1 MIFDFSFLLL
11 FLSGLMILVENRLTR
26 INYSS
31 LFSRIVVNSDHFK
44 SSSNQRIP
52 YNFIDSNG
60 CPLFKSVITPWILFW
75 TSRKAGLEES
85 TTPRFGYLAT
95 AFFLVFGILIAIFL
109 TERIQSYPL
118 DTHRIG
124 LIYVILVIYV
134 GILGFIVQKNWM
146 ALIAGFVVFENG
158 IFALTMVLDKGLPI
172 GLEFGTFLDAI
183 LVIVAAVVLKLNPLS
198 LQEKG

>member
-26 INYSS
+26 LITLLSFQGLLLIPTILKVHPINESHTI
-31 LFSRIVVNSDHFK
+31 LLIAMVV
-44 SSSNQRIP
+44 
-52 YNFIDSNG
+52 
-60 CPLFKSVITPWILFW
+60 LFKSVITPWILFW

-146 ALIAGFVVFENG
+146 ALITGFVVFENG

>member
-1 MIFDFSFLLL
+1 MIFDFAYLLL

-26 INYSS
+26 LIS
-31 LFSRIVVNSDHFK
+31 LLSFQGFLL
-44 SSSNQRIP
+44 IP
-52 YNFIDSNG
+52 TVLKVHPIHESHTWILISMVI
-60 CPLFKSVITPWILFW
+60 LFKAIVTPYILFW
-75 TSRKAGLEES
+75 TARKAWLEES

-109 TERIQSYPL
+109 TERIQSFPL

-172 GLEFGTFLDAI
+172 GLEFGTFLDAV

>member
-26 INYSS
+26 LITLLSFQGLLLIPTILKVHPINESHTI
-31 LFSRIVVNSDHFK
+31 LLIAMVV
-44 SSSNQRIP
+44 
-52 YNFIDSNG
+52 
-60 CPLFKSVITPWILFW
+60 LFKSVITPWILFW

-183 LVIVAAVVLKLNPLS
+183 LVIVAAVVLKLNPLR

>member
-26 INYSS
+26 LITLLSFQGLLLIPTILKVHPINESHTI
-31 LFSRIVVNSDHFK
+31 LLIAMVV
-44 SSSNQRIP
+44 
-52 YNFIDSNG
+52 
-60 CPLFKSVITPWILFW
+60 LFKSVITPWILFW

>member
-26 INYSS
+26 LITLLSFQGLLLIPTILKVHPINESHTI
-31 LFSRIVVNSDHFK
+31 LLIAMVV
-44 SSSNQRIP
+44 
-52 YNFIDSNG
+52 
-60 CPLFKSVITPWILFW
+60 LFKSVITPWILFW

-124 LIYVILVIYV
+124 TDLCNSSNLCWDSRFYRSKKLD
-134 GILGFIVQKNWM
+134 GIDCRVCCF
-146 ALIAGFVVFENG
+146 
-158 IFALTMVLDKGLPI
+158 
-172 GLEFGTFLDAI
+172 
-183 LVIVAAVVLKLNPLS
+183 
-198 LQEKG
+198 